1 MDKLFRFDMSDSK
14 PFKKILICL
23 LLLTIYLPVIVT
35 SQPSIRFAVIGDY
48 GWQGQPNL
56 DVSNLVKSW
65 NPDFIIT
72 TGDNN
77 YDYGEAATIDQ
88 NIGQYY
94 HEFIYPY
101 TGSYGAGA
109 VVNRFFPI
117 LGNHDWLQAG
127 ATPYLN
133 YFTLPSNERYYDF
146 VKGPV
151 QFFALDSD
159 GNEPDGNSN
168 TSTQAVWLQNRLA
181 ASSSPWK
188 IVYLH
193 LAPYSSGWHH
203 GSTTKVQWQFK
214 QWGANA
220 VLSGHEHN
228 YERLIENDL
237 VYFVNGLGGRSL
249 YTFNPPIS
257 GSIVRYSDNYGAQLV
272 TATDKSLTFQFITR
286 AGIIVDTYTLY
297 AGSPTYTI
305 NVSAGWNLLSLPS
318 KVPNNSVTQL
328 FPTAISSA
336 FVYSGSSYN
345 ITDTLINGNGFW
357 LKFPTDDQVQ
367 IFGDSL
373 YSDTIDVVAGWN
385 MIGTITNPILTS
397 AIIQSPS
404 SIVTSNYFEYAS
416 SYYVADTLKPGN
428 GYWVK
433 VDRNGKLILH

>member
-1 MDKLFRFDMSDSK
+1 MNSSNPL
-14 PFKKILICL
+14 KKILTCFL
-23 LLLTIYLPVIVT
+23 LFTIYLPVTVL
-35 SQPSIRFAVIGDY
+35 SQTSIRFAVIGDY
-48 GWQGQPNL
+48 GWQGQANL

-77 YDYGEAATIDQ
+77 YDYGEATTIDQ
-88 NIGQYY
+88 NVGQYY

-101 TGSYGAGA
+101 SGSYGAGA
-109 VVNRFFPI
+109 VENRFYPI

-127 ATPYLN
+127 AIPYLN
-133 YFTLPSNERYYDF
+133 YFTLPGNERYYDF

-168 TSTQAVWLQNRLA
+168 TSTQAVWFQNRLA

-188 IVYLH
+188 IVYIH
-193 LAPYSSGWHH
+193 TAPYSSGWHH
-203 GSTTKVQWQFK
+203 GSNIKSQWQFK
-214 QWGANA
+214 QWGASA

-237 VYFVNGLGGRSL
+237 VYFVNGAGGKSL

-257 GSIVRYSDNYGAQLV
+257 GSIVRYCDDYGAQLV
-272 TATDKSLTFQFITR
+272 TATDTSLTFQFITR
-286 AGIIVDTYTLY
+286 TGVIVDTYTLY
-297 AGSPTYTI
+297 AGLPTYTI

-336 FVYSGSSYN
+336 FVYSGGTYQL
-345 ITDTLINGNGFW
+345 TDTLTKGNGFW
-357 LKFPTDDQVQ
+357 LKFSSADQVQ
-367 IFGDSL
+367 IYGDSL
-373 YSDTIDVVAGWN
+373 YSDTIDVVTGWN
-385 MIGTITNPILTS
+385 MIGTVSKPV
-397 AIIQSPS
+397 AIMDIQESTPGMVIS
-404 SIVTSNYFEYAS
+404 DYFGYNLDGMGSYTFVT
-416 SYYVADTLKPGN
+416 TLLPGY

-433 VDRNGKLILH
+433 VNQNGKLILH